1 MAPEPMAA
9 LPRVAP
15 PPLATGRRR
24 LDGLDVARALAFA
37 GMLLAHFAFSDR
49 SSDPGWLAA
58 VDAAADGR
66 AAPLFCLL
74 LGVGSGLLLA
84 RGTPDS
90 TLVKRGLV
98 LFALGLALWPIFDRV
113 YLILPHY
120 GVLLML
126 MPLLRRLATRWLLP
140 IAGVAFLVPSVVV
153 ALVDGHRLRGAPQP
167 GSYTEL
173 ANLGEISEVLVWTG
187 GYPLVG
193 WVGFALVGLWVSR
206 QRLGD
211 RAVQLRLLVG
221 GALVAATQP
230 LWAWIHGALAMPVQ
244 GDAARGWAAFFDG
257 SAHSNQTAWY
267 VIASATA
274 VAVIGAC
281 LVVADLTPARW
292 RLPIVR
298 LGQLALTAYIAHLV
312 LGEVAYWDWQ
322 EQATPTLVT
331 EVAIVA
337 AVLVAF
343 AAVATLWR
351 VFFARGPLESGLR
364 AVSG

>member
-1 MAPEPMAA
+1 MAA
-9 LPRVAP
+9 VPRTTP
-15 PPLATGRRR
+15 TPLATGRRR

-49 SSDPGWLAA
+49 PSDPGWLAA

-74 LGVGSGLLLA
+74 LGVGSGLLIA

-120 GVLLML
+120 GALLML

-140 IAGVAFLVPSVVV
+140 VAGLAFLVPSVVV

-167 GSYTEL
+167 NSYAEL
-173 ANLGEISEVLVWTG
+173 ANLGSVVEILVWTG

-211 RAVQLRLLVG
+211 RAVQLRLLIG

-230 LWAWIHGALAMPVQ
+230 LWAWIHDALITPAEGQ
-244 GDAARGWAAFFDG
+244 AARGWATFFDG
-257 SAHSNQTAWY
+257 TAHGNQTAWY
-267 VIASATA
+267 VIASGTA
-274 VAVIGAC
+274 VAVIGGC
-281 LVVADLTPARW
+281 LVVADLTPAAW

-298 LGQLALTAYIAHLV
+298 LGQLALTAYVAHLV
-312 LGEVAYWDWQ
+312 LGEVVYWDWQ
-322 EQATPTLVT
+322 DQAKPPLTT
-331 EVAIVA
+331 EMLIVV
-337 AVLVAF
+337 AVLVTF
-343 AAVATLWR
+343 AVVATLWR

>member
-9 LPRVAP
+9 LPRATP
-15 PPLATGRRR
+15 TPLATGRRR
-24 LDGLDVARALAFA
+24 LDGLDAARALAFA

-49 SSDPGWLAA
+49 PSDPGWLSAI
-58 VDAAADGR
+58 DAAADGR

-74 LGVGSGLLLA
+74 LGVGSGLLIA

-90 TLVKRGLV
+90 TLVKRGVL
-98 LFALGLALWPIFDRV
+98 LFALGLALWPVFDRV

-120 GVLLML
+120 GALLML

-140 IAGVAFLVPSVVV
+140 LAGLAFLVPSVVV

-167 GSYTEL
+167 NSYTEL
-173 ANLGEISEVLVWTG
+173 TNLGGVVEILAWTG

-193 WVGFALVGLWVSR
+193 WVGFALVGVWVSR
-206 QRLGD
+206 QRLAD
-211 RAVQLRLLVG
+211 RAVQLRLLIG

-230 LWAWIHGALAMPVQ
+230 LWAWIHDELAVP
-244 GDAARGWAAFFDG
+244 GEPADARGWAAFFDG

-267 VIASATA
+267 VVASGTA

-322 EQATPTLVT
+322 DQAKPLLVT

-364 AVSG
+364 ALSG